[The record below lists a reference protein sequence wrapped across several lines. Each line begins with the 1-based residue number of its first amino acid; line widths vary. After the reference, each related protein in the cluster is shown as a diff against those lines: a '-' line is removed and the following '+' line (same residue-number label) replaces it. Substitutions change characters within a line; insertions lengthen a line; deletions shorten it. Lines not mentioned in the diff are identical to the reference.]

1 MPGCGSSLNASYDK
15 KKGKYTGFSCWVYK
29 NYGKQRCTSHA
40 IGWQTLNRL
49 VLEDIR
55 RNAQVAKLAA
65 ARYVGV
71 LLRAKLEKEKGETV
85 RAERELKKAGKAYRR
100 SWIRFW
106 RNSMRTKPWEKSAK
120 YGTRPWPLAMRR
132 NRLPCRSG

>member
-1 MPGCGSSLNASYDK
+1 M
-15 KKGKYTGFSCWVYK
+15 YK

-55 RNAQVAKLAA
+55 CNAQVAKLAA

-71 LLRAKLEKEKGETV
+71 LLRTKLEKEKGETV
-85 RAERELKKAGKAYRR
+85 RAERELKKAEKRIGELDKILAKLYEDQA
-100 SWIRFW
+100 
-106 RNSMRTKPWEKSAK
+106 WEKSARH
-120 YGTRPWPLAMRR
+120 GTRPWLLAMRR
-132 NRLPCRSG
+132 NRPPCRSG